1 MGFPDD
7 DTKRQ
12 EFDKRRRAKN
22 LALGLTLTV
31 LVVLFY
37 LITVVKFEILI
48 FESWTNSF
56 DRSEDA
62 NTGISTSHLS
72 PDSAIQSI

>member
-1 MGFPDD
+1 MRSLDD

-37 LITVVKFEILI
+37 LITVVKFQILI
-48 FESWTNSF
+48 IKS
-56 DRSEDA
+56 
-62 NTGISTSHLS
+62 
-72 PDSAIQSI
+72 